1 MPKSKTIR
9 IISGGK
15 TKAPSKAIFTLE
27 KIRQAGI
34 CSHYENLKS
43 QGLSAQDCLV
53 KTRDFARTSISQ
65 VKGILTG
72 NIQKPGKRLPKGQD
86 IDYLKKNDE
95 IMGSSRPD
103 IGKLQELK
111 TAVMEDTT
119 LYDQLKN
126 AFVEMIDRNISSAR
140 NAASKADQDSDR
152 PQASERNLMKR
163 IIEIFESYEN
173 QSEDHRNAA
182 EEIRAYFFGD
192 DDK

>member
-1 MPKSKTIR
+1 MPKT
-9 IISGGK
+9 K
-15 TKAPSKAIFTLE
+15 TKCIKSRRKTKVSSKVIFTLE
-27 KIRQAGI
+27 KIRQDGI
-34 CSHYENLKS
+34 CNHYDELKN
-43 QGLSAQDCLV
+43 QGLSAQDCIE
-53 KTRDFARTSISQ
+53 KSRDFARTSFSQ

-72 NIQKPGKRLPKGQD
+72 NIQPSGKKMPKGQD
-86 IDYLKKNDE
+86 IEYLKKNDE

-119 LYDQLKN
+119 LYEQLKN
-126 AFVEMIDRNISSAR
+126 VFVEMIDRNILIAR

-152 PQASERNLMKR
+152 PQVSEWNYMKQ
-163 IIEIFESYEN
+163 IIEIFESYED

>member
-1 MPKSKTIR
+1 MPNTKTKCIR
-9 IISGGK
+9 SGGQ
-15 TKAPSKAIFTLE
+15 TKAPSQAIFTLD

-34 CSHYENLKS
+34 CNHFDELKN
-43 QGLSAQDCLV
+43 QGLSAQECLE
-53 KTRDFARTSISQ
+53 KSRDFARTSFSQ

-72 NIQKPGKRLPKGQD
+72 NIQPSGKKMPKGQD
-86 IDYLKKNDE
+86 IEYLKKNDE

-119 LYDQLKN
+119 LYKQLKKV
-126 AFVEMIDRNISSAR
+126 FVEMIDRNILIAR

-152 PQASERNLMKR
+152 PQVSEWNFRKR
-163 IIEIFESYEN
+163 VIESLEKFED